1 MTRETRRFILG
12 LGALWLAS
20 SVAHGAAALAT
31 VHNFDAVA
39 YVGRWY
45 QIALFPNRFQ
55 SQCIGET
62 TADYQALPDSRLQV
76 TNRCRTQEGYEQVVG
91 VARPH
96 VDHPANPAIL
106 QVRFAPA
113 WLAALPFV
121 WGDYWVI
128 AAVGHYDAVLV
139 GSPDRQY
146 LWVLA
151 RTRTISDAVYAAL
164 TSVAAQQ
171 GFDLQRLRR
180 D

>member
-1 MTRETRRFILG
+1 
-12 LGALWLAS
+12 
-20 SVAHGAAALAT
+20 
-31 VHNFDAVA
+31 
-39 YVGRWY
+39 
-45 QIALFPNRFQ
+45 
-55 SQCIGET
+55 
-62 TADYQALPDSRLQV
+62 
-76 TNRCRTQEGYEQVVG
+76 VG

-96 VDHPANPAIL
+96 VDHPENPAIL

-151 RTRTISDAVYAAL
+151 RTRTISDAVYTTL
-164 TSVAAQQ
+164 TRVAAQQ

>member
-1 MTRETRRFILG
+1 MTRETRRLIFG

-20 SVAHGAAALAT
+20 SAAQGAAALAT
-31 VHNFDAVA
+31 VANFQPAA
-39 YVGRWY
+39 YLGHWH
-45 QIALFPNRFQ
+45 QIALFPTRFQ
-55 SQCIGET
+55 AQCLGDT
-62 TADYQALPDSRLQV
+62 TADYQPLPEQRLQV
-76 TNRCRTQEGYEQVVG
+76 TNRCRTAQGYEEVVG

-96 VDHPANPAIL
+96 PGYPANPAIM

-128 AAVGHYDAVLV
+128 ATVGHYEAALV

-146 LWVLA
+146 LWLLA
-151 RTRTISDAVYAAL
+151 RAPEVSDAVYTQL
-164 TSVAAQQ
+164 SGVAAQQ
-171 GFDLQRLRR
+171 GFDLRRLRR